1 MEVKTL
7 KFTEVVE
14 AFYNPRKML
23 KKSDKAYQDIKKSL
37 ETYGSVEPLVVNDVN
52 MRLISGHQRLQIM
65 RDMGLTEGEF
75 SIIHIE
81 DPTEEKALNIALNKI
96 KGKFDNAKLFDVLR
110 EIKDDVDI
118 TDLGFEM
125 SEVESILGDPDV
137 DDALEGN
144 DIDLEEKIQTHAPAQ
159 VMLKLGKSLSY
170 ALSTE
175 DFKAIER
182 SCIEQGYFTDLEISE
197 EIKRRLMYDKAD

>member
-7 KFTEVVE
+7 KFVDVVE
-14 AFYNPRKML
+14 AFYNPRKLL

-125 SEVESILGDPDV
+125 SGVESILGDPDV
-137 DDALEGN
+137 DDALDGN
-144 DIDLEEKIQTHAPAQ
+144 DIDLEEKIQAHAPAQ
-159 VMLKLGKSLSY
+159 VMFKLGKSLSY

-182 SCIEQGYFTDLEISE
+182 SCIEQGYFTDLEISQ

>member
-7 KFTEVVE
+7 KFVDVVE
-14 AFYNPRKML
+14 AFYNPRKLL

-125 SEVESILGDPDV
+125 SEVEGILGDPDV
-137 DDALEGN
+137 DDALDGN
-144 DIDLEEKIQTHAPAQ
+144 DIDLEEKIQAHAPAQ
-159 VMLKLGKSLSY
+159 VMFKLGKSLSY
-170 ALSTE
+170 ALSTA

-182 SCIEQGYFTDLEISE
+182 SCIEQGYFTDLEISQ

>member
-7 KFTEVVE
+7 KFVDVVE
-14 AFYNPRKML
+14 AFYNPRKLL

-125 SEVESILGDPDV
+125 SEVEGILGDPDV
-137 DDALEGN
+137 DDALDGN
-144 DIDLEEKIQTHAPAQ
+144 DIDLEEKIQAHAPAQ
-159 VMLKLGKSLSY
+159 VMFKLGKSLSY

-182 SCIEQGYFTDLEISE
+182 SCIEQGYFTDLEISQ

>member
-7 KFTEVVE
+7 KFVDVVE
-14 AFYNPRKML
+14 AFYNPRKLL

-137 DDALEGN
+137 DDALDGN
-144 DIDLEEKIQTHAPAQ
+144 DIDLEEKIQAHAPAQ
-159 VMLKLGKSLSY
+159 VMFKLGKSLSY

-182 SCIEQGYFTDLEISE
+182 SCIEQGYFTDLEISQ